1 MITFDKG
8 SIHNMHKFAI
18 CQYIFKQK
26 MLYSTNRYI
35 FTDLGYQCNKYNLLK
50 TWVGQ
55 EPCWKPRY

>member
-1 MITFDKG
+1 
-8 SIHNMHKFAI
+8 MHKFTI